1 MFDFTKLISIAS
13 DFKKIPQP
21 HKLVVKAELK
31 ERQCLSNID
40 KTTTEHQIKII

>member
-1 MFDFTKLISIAS
+1 MFDYTKLSSISS
-13 DFKKIPQP
+13 DFKKISQP
-21 HKLVVKAELK
+21 HKLAVEAELK